1 MIEIEVRLFGE
12 LRTYIE
18 GLEIGESH
26 TLRCEEGSTVKDILS
41 QLGIPV
47 DDAKII
53 LVNGRAKKVDDSL
66 HQSDRLTLFPAIVG
80 G

>member
-1 MIEIEVRLFGE
+1 M
-12 LRTYIE
+12 E

-53 LVNGRAKKVDDSL
+53 IVNGRAKVVGDSL
-66 HQSDRLTLFPAIVG
+66 YHGDRLTLFPAIAG

>member
-12 LRTYIE
+12 LRTYLE

-26 TLRCEEGSTVKDILS
+26 ALRCEEGSTVKDILS
-41 QLGIPV
+41 RLGIPV
-47 DDAKII
+47 DDVKII
-53 LVNGRAKKVDDSL
+53 LVNGRVKEVDDGL
-66 HQSDRLTLFPAIVG
+66 YHGDRLTFFPVVAG